1 LTPFLVNAVAASG
14 MEAALKL
21 IDFPRIQASA
31 KQPQAG
37 WRDTGPARMPEC
49 GIVMMQIGAGAP
61 RLMLAMRRAL
71 K

>member
-1 LTPFLVNAVAASG
+1 

-37 WRDTGPARMPEC
+37 WRDAGSIRMPVC
-49 GIVMMQIGAGAP
+49 VIVMALTCAGAP